1 MRGVSP
7 FVWIGAA
14 GAAGAIAR
22 YGVGVA
28 FGTRSF
34 PWATLGI
41 NVLGSFLLGAV
52 LTLGALRGWSDHV
65 ILPLGT
71 GFLGAFTTFS
81 TFSYETQ
88 LLLRMGR
95 PGAAAIYVIT
105 SLIGGVI
112 AAFGGH
118 GLARL
123 LA

>member
-1 MRGVSP
+1 MSRL
-7 FVWIGAA
+7 VWIGAA
-14 GAAGAIAR
+14 GAAGALAR
-22 YGVGVA
+22 YVVGVA
-28 FGTRSF
+28 LGIRSF

-65 ILPLGT
+65 TLPLGA
-71 GFLGAFTTFS
+71 GFLGSFTTFS

-88 LLLRMGR
+88 LLLRTDR
-95 PGAAAIYVIT
+95 PGAAAIYVVT

-112 AAFGGH
+112 AAFGGY
-118 GLARL
+118 GVARL